1 MKKIC
6 LFLILPIIFL
16 NSFCKNSKKNE
27 ILVLHAGSLSIP
39 FKEIAKNF
47 MKKYPDVK
55 VVLEAHGSRT
65 CARQIT
71 DLKRRVDIMASADT
85 QVIKNFLIPEY
96 ADFSIDFTTNEMTIM
111 YNEKSKY
118 SDEINAKNWYKIL
131 LRPDVQYG
139 HSDPNADPCGY
150 RTILT
155 WKLSEKYY
163 KVPGLFK
170 KLDGEMPKKNIRPKE
185 VDLIAMLE
193 AYELDY
199 IFIYQSVACQHKA
212 KYVMLPDEINLKS
225 PDLSDLYRSVSLKIS
240 GKKPGE
246 FIEKRGAPMV
256 YGITLLRDASN
267 PYLGAKFIEFLLDK
281 EGQKIMRENG
291 QPEIIYPNVDN
302 YNKLPEILKK
312 YFKKR

>member
-6 LFLILPIIFL
+6 LFLILPIIFI
-16 NSFCKNSKKNE
+16 NSFCKNTRKNE

-71 DLKRRVDIMASADT
+71 DLERRIDVMASADT
-85 QVIKNFLIPEY
+85 QVIKNLLMPEY

-118 SDEINAKNWYKIL
+118 SGEINSKNWYKIL
-131 LRPDVQYG
+131 LRPDIQYG

-155 WKLSEKYY
+155 WKLAEKYY

-170 KLDGEMPKKNIRPKE
+170 KLDENMPKKNIRPKE

-199 IFIYQSVACQHKA
+199 IFIYKSVAFQHKA
-212 KYVMLPDEINLKS
+212 KYVILPDEINLKS
-225 PDLSDLYRSVSLKIS
+225 PNLSDLYRSVSLKIS

-246 FIEKRGAPMV
+246 FIEKKGAPMV
-256 YGITLLRDASN
+256 YGITLLKNSLN
-267 PYLGAKFIEFLLDK
+267 PDWGKKFVEFLLDK

-291 QPEIIYPNVDN
+291 QPEMVNLEVDN
-302 YNKLPEILKK
+302 YDKLPEILKK

>member
-6 LFLILPIIFL
+6 LFLILPIFFL
-16 NSFCKNSKKNE
+16 NSFCKNTKENE

-39 FKEIAKNF
+39 FKEIAENF

-55 VVLEAHGSRT
+55 VILEAHGSRT

-71 DLKRRVDIMASADT
+71 DLKRRVDVMASADT
-85 QVIKNFLIPEY
+85 QVIKNLLIPEY
-96 ADFSIDFTTNEMTIM
+96 ADFSIDFATNEMAIM
-111 YNEKSKY
+111 YNEKSKC
-118 SDEINAKNWYKIL
+118 SVEINSKNWYKIL

-155 WKLSEKYY
+155 WKLAEKYY
-163 KVPGLFK
+163 KVPELFK
-170 KLDGEMPKKNIRPKE
+170 KLDEKMPKKNIRPKE

-199 IFIYQSVACQHKA
+199 IFIYRSVAFQHKA
-212 KYVMLPDEINLKS
+212 KYIILADEINLKS

-246 FIEKRGAPMV
+246 FIEKKGAPMV
-256 YGITLLRDASN
+256 YGITLLKNALN
-267 PYLGAKFIEFLLDK
+267 PGWGAKFIEFLLDK

-291 QPEIIYPNVDN
+291 QPEMVNLKVDN
-302 YNKLPEILKK
+302 CDKLPETLKK
-312 YFKKR
+312 YFIKK